1 MHEIC
6 ILDPQSEKKSQ
17 ISQLKCEICKVCL
30 LNSAECL
37 VNPKS
42 IKSIPSQLSHLG
54 ETWGRFGSW
63 LQASCKLVASRNS
76 SLDDF
81 QPHQIG
87 RR

>member
-17 ISQLKCEICKVCL
+17 ISQLKFEICKVCL

-54 ETWGRFGSW
+54 ETWGRARVG
-63 LQASCKLVASRNS
+63 CKSE
-76 SLDDF
+76 
-81 QPHQIG
+81 
-87 RR
+87 